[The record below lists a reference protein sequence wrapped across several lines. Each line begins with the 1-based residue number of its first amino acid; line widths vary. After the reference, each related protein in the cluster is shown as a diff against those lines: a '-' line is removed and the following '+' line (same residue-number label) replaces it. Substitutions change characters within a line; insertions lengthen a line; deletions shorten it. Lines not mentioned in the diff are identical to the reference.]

1 MSSKMLVTT
10 ALPYANGDIHI
21 GHILEHIQAD
31 IWCRFHR
38 MQGIDCR
45 FFCADDTHGT
55 PIMVSAQ
62 AQNITPEELIA
73 KSYDN
78 HYRDLTGFLVEYDN
92 YYTTNSEE
100 NKQLIYEIYE
110 ALKNKNHI
118 ETKTIQQA
126 YCEHDKMFLPDRFV
140 KGTCPKCGAKEQ
152 FGDACEVC
160 SHTYSTAELKDSYC
174 TLCKNPPTQKQSE
187 HLFFKLGDFQ
197 DFLKAWVKDHTQS
210 EISNKLNEWLDQDLK
225 SWDISRDK
233 PYFGFE
239 IPGYKEKYFYV
250 WVDAPV
256 GYMASTLNWC
266 NKNNQNFADWWKN
279 KDTKIYHF
287 IGKDIVYFHTLF
299 WPAMLEASG
308 FNTPEKVFV
317 HGFVK
322 VNGEKMSKSKGTFI
336 NAKTFLNH
344 LSPEYLR
351 YYYASKLSLNVDDL
365 DLNLNDFMSRVNS
378 ELVGKITNLASR
390 GAQMLGKRL
399 DGIVVPLKSEEAK
412 ELVKMAQ
419 SKSEIIAKA
428 YTDLN
433 FHKALTEIRTIADEA
448 NKYFDQKQPWNLIK
462 EDPESTKE
470 VLSAIINVFRII
482 TIYLKPVLPSYALQV
497 EKLFNDKPYTWDDT
511 KHLLENK
518 KINEYT
524 HLMGRI
530 DKKAIDAMIEEE
542 KSQTK
547 EKPKKTESFI
557 EIDDF
562 LKVDLRV
569 GLVESVEP
577 VEGADKLLKLIIDL
591 GPMGKKQV
599 FAGIKSN
606 YSEETLKGKLVAT
619 VVNLKPRKMKFG
631 VSEAMVLAGSGKK
644 GGPRVL
650 LPDGELKPG
659 DKIK

>member
-1 MSSKMLVTT
+1 MLVTT

-62 AQNITPEELIA
+62 AQNITPEQLIA

-266 NKNNQNFADWWKN
+266 NKNDQNFADWWKN

-399 DGIVVPLKSEEAK
+399 DGIVVPLKSKEAK
-412 ELVKMAQ
+412 ELVQMAQ

-547 EKPKKTESFI
+547 EKPKKTENFI

-569 GLVESVEP
+569 GLVEIVEP

>member
-1 MSSKMLVTT
+1 MLVTT

-38 MQGIDCR
+38 MKGIDCR

-62 AQNITPEELIA
+62 AQNITPEQLIA

-78 HYRDLTGFLVEYDN
+78 HYRDLTGFLVQYDN
-92 YYTTNSEE
+92 YYTTNSIE
-100 NKQLIYEIYE
+100 NKELIYEIYE
-110 ALKNKNHI
+110 SLKNKNHI

-140 KGTCPKCGAKEQ
+140 KGTCPKCGAEEQ
-152 FGDACEVC
+152 YGDACEVC
-160 SHTYSTAELKDSYC
+160 SHTYSTAELKNSYC

-197 DFLKAWVKDHTQS
+197 DFLKTWVKDHTQS

-256 GYMASTLNWC
+256 GYMASTLHWC
-266 NKNNQNFADWWKN
+266 KSNNQNFDDWWRN

-299 WPAMLEASG
+299 WPAMLHASN

-336 NAKTFLNH
+336 NAKTYLNH

-399 DGIVVPLKSEEAK
+399 DGAVVKLKSKDAV

-419 SKSEIIAKA
+419 SKSEVIAKA

-433 FHKALTEIRTIADEA
+433 FHKAITEIRNLADEA

-482 TIYLKPVLPSYALQV
+482 SIYLKPVLPSYAENV
-497 EKLFNDKPYTWDDT
+497 EKLFNENPYKWDDAQ
-511 KHLLENK
+511 KLLENTQ
-518 KINEYT
+518 INEYT

-530 DKKAIDAMIEEE
+530 DKKAIDQMIEEE
-542 KSQTK
+542 KAQAS
-547 EKPKKTESFI
+547 EKPKKQQQENFI

-569 GLVESVEP
+569 GLVESVDS

-606 YSEETLKGKLVAT
+606 YSEENLKGKLVAT

-631 VSEAMVLAGSGKK
+631 VSEAMVLAASGKK
-644 GGPRVL
+644 GGPKVL
-650 LPDGELKPG
+650 LPDGDLKPG

>member
-1 MSSKMLVTT
+1 MLVTT

>member
-1 MSSKMLVTT
+1 MLVTT

-299 WPAMLEASG
+299 WPGMLEASG